1 MIRPMPEIDREFL
14 RRLAEWS
21 SNGIPV
27 SSLYLDVD
35 GRRYPRR
42 QDYMVRA
49 KQLCHELKRQAEEED
64 LARQA
69 RSSVSRDVDRMLDY
83 LNTMERGPTRGV
95 ALFSAS
101 GAGLWEA
108 VAVPRPLPDRV
119 CLEPHPYVIPLEA
132 LVETHESFCTTLV
145 DRARARIFL
154 ARLGQIQERTDILDD
169 VPGWH
174 DQGGWSQARYQ
185 RHIEEH
191 AASHLKHVAD
201 VLLRF
206 SKVRKFDHL
215 ILAGP
220 DEILP
225 DFDRV
230 LHDYLK
236 RRVAARVSLP
246 MTATTAEV
254 LEKSLAVEEEIEQS
268 RERQVVQRLK
278 AESGSGRHG
287 VMGLSRVLRALNEDR
302 VDTLLVPLGLTRPGL
317 RCATS
322 GHLAAAGARCRFCQA
337 PLEPVSDVVDAAV
350 AGAMRQGSRVEIL
363 SLLEPGETPTD
374 IGALLRF

>member
-1 MIRPMPEIDREFL
+1 MPEIDREFL
-14 RRLAEWS
+14 RKLSEWS

-27 SSLYLDVD
+27 SSLYVDVD

-49 KQLCHELKRQAEEED
+49 KQLCHELKRQAEEEPLD
-64 LARQA
+64 RQA
-69 RSSVSRDVDRMLDY
+69 RSSVSLDAARMLDY
-83 LNTMERGPTRGV
+83 LNTMDRGPTRGV

-101 GAGLWEA
+101 KADLWEA

-119 CLEPHPYVIPLEA
+119 CLESHPYVIPLEA
-132 LVETHESFCTTLV
+132 LVETHESFCTTLI
-145 DRARARIFL
+145 DRAKARIFL
-154 ARLGQIQERTDILDD
+154 ARMGQIQERTDIFDE

-174 DQGGWSQARYQ
+174 DQGGWSQGRYQ

-206 SKVRKFDHL
+206 YKVRKFDHL

-220 DEILP
+220 DELIP
-225 DFDRV
+225 EFERV
-230 LHDYLK
+230 VHDYLR
-236 RRVAARVSLP
+236 RRVATRITLP
-246 MTATTAEV
+246 MTATAAEV
-254 LEKSLAVEEEIEQS
+254 LEKSLAVEEEIEKA
-268 RERQVVQRLK
+268 RERQVLRRLA
-278 AESGSGRHG
+278 AEAAAGRS
-287 VMGLSRVLRALNEDR
+287 VMGLSRVLHALNEER
-302 VDTLLVPLGLTRPGL
+302 VDTLVVPFGLSAPGA
-317 RCATS
+317 RCAS
-322 GHLAAAGARCRFCQA
+322 GHLAAKGRRCGICQA
-337 PLEPVSDVVDAAV
+337 RLEPVRDVVDDAV

-363 SLLEPGETPTD
+363 SLLEPEETPKD